1 MRFGAPPL
9 SGPLPA
15 ITFLRSARL
24 WLQDCG
30 EWFPAVETK
39 QNSIG
44 RMSFMRILSALALV
58 CAGIVGLSA
67 TINAA
72 DAPARRDR
80 RDLRED
86 RADRNHDVKDLRK
99 DKADAQSDRQDIK
112 TDVKNVRSDR
122 QDLRKDRADVRGDR
136 ADLRKDGKELQ
147 EDRQGLRQDL

>member
-39 QNSIG
+39 QNLIG

-67 TINAA
+67 TSNAA
-72 DAPARRDR
+72 DAPSRRDRHDIRRDR

-86 RADRNHDVKDLRK
+86 QIGRASCRESVEIVVGAFTEERG
-99 DKADAQSDRQDIK
+99 
-112 TDVKNVRSDR
+112 RS
-122 QDLRKDRADVRGDR
+122 
-136 ADLRKDGKELQ
+136 
-147 EDRQGLRQDL
+147 